1 MSCLC
6 VHLLIPV
13 SFSWLPLYCIVAQQQ
28 YASYRNTHLWVYF
41 TGVALWMAALWF
53 CINRAPS
60 AILQRFAWGMAG
72 GSLTGIQCFLK
83 DALTILKVS
92 NDKRPW
98 KLPWTLYFL
107 TALAIG
113 SSVGGL
119 SILTQC
125 MKRYDATFSNAMNAG
140 SFVVSSGIMSAV
152 HYHTFSNFS
161 SKYSSVMYP
170 TGLAIILVGLWI
182 LVRNTHEVKVLQDK
196 HEYDTIAKLK
206 EIKEGS
212 LELTTVE
219 ESEIEESV
227 ELMARRR
234 SRTASASSVD
244 AENFGL
250 VHRSSSTTSAGL
262 TPLPNRDRAA
272 SSSSVNRDRTAS
284 TSSLH
289 F

>member
-1 MSCLC
+1 
-6 VHLLIPV
+6 
-13 SFSWLPLYCIVAQQQ
+13 
-28 YASYRNTHLWVYF
+28 
-41 TGVALWMAALWF
+41 
-53 CINRAPS
+53 
-60 AILQRFAWGMAG
+60 
-72 GSLTGIQCFLK
+72 
-83 DALTILKVS
+83 
-92 NDKRPW
+92 
-98 KLPWTLYFL
+98 
-107 TALAIG
+107 
-113 SSVGGL
+113 
-119 SILTQC
+119 

>member
-1 MSCLC
+1 
-6 VHLLIPV
+6 
-13 SFSWLPLYCIVAQQQ
+13 
-28 YASYRNTHLWVYF
+28 
-41 TGVALWMAALWF
+41 MAALWF

-60 AILQRFAWGMAG
+60 ATLKRFAWGMAA
-72 GSLTGIQCFLK
+72 GSITGIQCFLK

-92 NDKRPW
+92 KDKRPW
-98 KLPWTLYFL
+98 KLPWTLYILF
-107 TALAIG
+107 ALAII

-125 MKRYDATFSNAMNAG
+125 MKRYDATFSNAMNSG

-161 SKYSSVMYP
+161 SKYSFVMYP
-170 TGLAIILVGLWI
+170 MGLAIILVGLWI
-182 LVRNTHEVKVLQDK
+182 LVRNTHDVKVLHDNRD
-196 HEYDTIAKLK
+196 YDTIAELK
-206 EIKEGS
+206 EFKEVS

-250 VHRSSSTTSAGL
+250 VHRSSSTSAGL
-262 TPLPNRDRAA
+262 TTPLPNRDRAA